1 MTDPYQGINTTADGP
16 TDGCKKLKQLVSSHI
31 YALNVPE
38 RCKHTVNNQTMD
50 WIDAWRWYQN
60 SENQVVEVWAQFWLY
75 RSDET
80 LQWEVKVIWSKLR
93 QTCLC
98 S

>member
-16 TDGCKKLKQLVSSHI
+16 TDGGKKLKQLGSCHV
-31 YALNVPE
+31 YALDVRE
-38 RCKHTVNNQTMD
+38 RYKHTVNNQTMD
-50 WIDAWRWYQN
+50 WVDAWRWYQYR
-60 SENQVVEVWAQFWLY
+60 ENQVVEMGAVLVY
-75 RSDET
+75 RSDGT
-80 LQWEVKVIWSKLR
+80 LQWKVKVIWGKLR